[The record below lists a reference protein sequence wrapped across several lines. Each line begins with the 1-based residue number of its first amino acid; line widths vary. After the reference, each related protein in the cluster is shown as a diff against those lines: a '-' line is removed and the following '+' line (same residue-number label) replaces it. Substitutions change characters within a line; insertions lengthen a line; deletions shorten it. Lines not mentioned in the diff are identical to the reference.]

1 LVLLVKSLWVKSK
14 WVKSMCMKSFR
25 VKKIWG
31 KSFWVK
37 NHWGKIWDAG
47 FFPPFS
53 GYFVGH
59 LTFQAAMLS
68 GSILIQR
75 GASSEGQGAI
85 LECLS
90 QGHMMAG

>member
-1 LVLLVKSLWVKSK
+1 MLAL
-14 WVKSMCMKSFR
+14 
-25 VKKIWG
+25 
-31 KSFWVK
+31 
-37 NHWGKIWDAG
+37 
-47 FFPPFS
+47 FPPSQVF
-53 GYFVGH
+53 FVGH